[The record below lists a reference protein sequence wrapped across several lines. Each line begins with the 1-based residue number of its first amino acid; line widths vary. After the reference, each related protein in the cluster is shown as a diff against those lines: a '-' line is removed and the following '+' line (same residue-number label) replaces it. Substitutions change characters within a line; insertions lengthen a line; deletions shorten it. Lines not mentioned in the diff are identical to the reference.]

1 MNRDSFITIWG
12 SMAAFAREIGEGE
25 TTVRNWFVRGS
36 IPAKHDEKIMLAA
49 ARNGRSITPIELH
62 QLRRSLAR
70 EHRGAAA

>member
-1 MNRDSFITIWG
+1 MNRDTFISIWG

-49 ARNGRSITPIELH
+49 ARRGRGITPIELH
-62 QLRRSLAR
+62 QLRRAIV
-70 EHRGAAA
+70 HQVAA